1 MTASEEKPSEED
13 GTEPGLPGHPPRVLY
28 IGGGTKSGSTLLDLM
43 LGQVP
48 SFFSVG
54 ELRQIWQRGLVEN
67 SRCGC
72 KERFFDCPFWT
83 AVGAEAFGGWGNVDV
98 QEVLALRNSLDTV
111 SSLRALKADSSDPSG
126 DERIERYVRILDP
139 LLRAIGHVSGA
150 GVIVDSS
157 KTPSH
162 ALLLRKVPGMDL
174 RLVHLVRDSRGVV
187 YSWRRSTRGKER
199 RRKLRSL
206 RTRLGMSAAA
216 SMRWLSYNARIP
228 SLGALGVPYHLV
240 RYEDLVREPRA
251 NLQRVLDH
259 AGSPAEGFSLPFLRN
274 GGVLLGPNHTVY
286 GNRLRFSSGELA
298 LRVDDEWLQKMPGL
312 SRAWVTA
319 MTFPLLRRYGYA
331 LRPRKAPAIPAP
343 DTAAR

>member
-162 ALLLRKVPGMDL
+162 ALLL
-174 RLVHLVRDSRGVV
+174 
-187 YSWRRSTRGKER
+187 
-199 RRKLRSL
+199 
-206 RTRLGMSAAA
+206 
-216 SMRWLSYNARIP
+216 
-228 SLGALGVPYHLV
+228 
-240 RYEDLVREPRA
+240 
-251 NLQRVLDH
+251 
-259 AGSPAEGFSLPFLRN
+259 
-274 GGVLLGPNHTVY
+274 
-286 GNRLRFSSGELA
+286 
-298 LRVDDEWLQKMPGL
+298 
-312 SRAWVTA
+312 
-319 MTFPLLRRYGYA
+319 
-331 LRPRKAPAIPAP
+331 
-343 DTAAR
+343 